1 MRAAAGRAWRA
12 LEQSQGSKVGTLD
25 YVVDSDD
32 CMAIDHTATLRGRAR
47 SSAYVGD

>member
-1 MRAAAGRAWRA
+1 MRATAGRAWRT
-12 LEQSQGSKVGTLD
+12 LEQSHGSKVGTLD
-25 YVVDSDD
+25 YVDSDD